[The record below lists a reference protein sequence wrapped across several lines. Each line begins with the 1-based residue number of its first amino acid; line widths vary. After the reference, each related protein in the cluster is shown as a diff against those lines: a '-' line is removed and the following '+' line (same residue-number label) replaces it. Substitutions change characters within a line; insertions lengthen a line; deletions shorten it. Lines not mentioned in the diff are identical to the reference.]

1 MRRLGRNAGIA
12 LASGVVMLI
21 VFAFVRTND
30 SLAFRLS
37 MATGYAGVALI
48 AVALVLGPLWVV
60 QGRRVPVS
68 ADVRRDVGL
77 WGAAYALVHVATG
90 LQIHMDGDMLNYF
103 VFRARD
109 GAHALPIRLDPFGL
123 SNWAGLAATVL
134 LIMLMAI
141 SNDRSLRALGA
152 TRWKTL
158 QQTTY
163 VAAVLIAMHGL
174 VFQLIDRRNVAV
186 ILLCGLVF
194 VAVVAL
200 QLYGRRRVGATRR
213 PG

>member
-1 MRRLGRNAGIA
+1 
-12 LASGVVMLI
+12 MLL
-21 VFAFVRTND
+21 VFAVMQEKD
-30 SLAFRLS
+30 SLAYRWS
-37 MATGYAGVALI
+37 MATGYASVALI
-48 AVALVLGPLWVV
+48 GLALALGPLWLL
-60 QGRRVPVS
+60 QGRRVPAS
-68 ADVRRDVGL
+68 SDVRRDIGV

-200 QLYGRRRVGATRR
+200 QLYGRRRVRAARR